1 MDINMISESVSK
13 GTYNPK
19 PSQCDTDGVTLTRT
33 PKMKSAAFVGDGT
46 LTPTAS
52 KKIKITG
59 FQYSVSGLGNILQT
73 LVVSFTTSTI
83 KILYVLYNN
92 MAIGDGY
99 GDSLSGL
106 NLEGDVDET
115 VTVNITNGAFSLVL
129 YYEEL

>member
-1 MDINMISESVSK
+1 MLTEQVIYDTTTPEVNK
-13 GTYNPK
+13 
-19 PSQCDTDGVTLTRT
+19 CDTDGVTLTRT